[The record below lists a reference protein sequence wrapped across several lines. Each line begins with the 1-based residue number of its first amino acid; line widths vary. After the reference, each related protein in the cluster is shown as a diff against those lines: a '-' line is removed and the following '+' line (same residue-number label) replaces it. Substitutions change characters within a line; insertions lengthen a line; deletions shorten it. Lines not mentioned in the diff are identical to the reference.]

1 MRVEYIN
8 PFLEAANS
16 ILTEVLQSP
25 IRRGEINLKSTAT
38 PVLGVAAFVGLA
50 GDVEGR
56 VLFDM
61 SRITALKIAS
71 TMNGEQMIHID
82 EMVKSTISELANMIV
97 GSAVT
102 RLQETGFNFDLTP
115 PAIIVGDNMEIT
127 SQRMEALVV
136 PMVTPQGV
144 VEINVAVRERL

>member
-1 MRVEYIN
+1 
-8 PFLEAANS
+8 
-16 ILTEVLQSP
+16 
-25 IRRGEINLKSTAT
+25 
-38 PVLGVAAFVGLA
+38 
-50 GDVEGR
+50 
-56 VLFDM
+56 
-61 SRITALKIAS
+61 
-71 TMNGEQMIHID
+71 MNGEQMIHID

>member
-8 PFLEAANS
+8 PFLEAANN
-16 ILTEVLQSP
+16 ILTEVLQTP
-25 IRRGEINLKSTAT
+25 IKRGEINLKSTAT

-71 TMNGEQMIHID
+71 TMNNEQMTRID
-82 EMVKSTISELANMIV
+82 DMVKSTITELANMIV
-97 GSAVT
+97 GFAVT
-102 RLQETGFNFDLTP
+102 RLQENGFNFDLTP

-127 SQRMEALVV
+127 NQRMEALVV

>member
-38 PVLGVAAFVGLA
+38 PVLGVAAVVGVA

>member
-1 MRVEYIN
+1 
-8 PFLEAANS
+8 
-16 ILTEVLQSP
+16 LQSP